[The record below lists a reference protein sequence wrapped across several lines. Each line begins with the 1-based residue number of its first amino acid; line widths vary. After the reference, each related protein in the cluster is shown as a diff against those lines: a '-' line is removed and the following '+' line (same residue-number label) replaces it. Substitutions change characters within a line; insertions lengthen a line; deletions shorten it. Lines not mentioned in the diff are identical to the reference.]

1 MVPLLR
7 FSRFRFPL
15 FAVAVLGFSSAVLAQ
30 GRVGQMRGRMPN
42 PVARVLDQDG
52 DGEISADELAA
63 APQMLKKL
71 DEDGD
76 GSITRDELGAAYRD
90 AMRQG
95 GLPGAAPNRPGQTGS
110 AGARGSRP
118 GTGGSSTL
126 ERAGLEVGQTLPELT
141 IVNADG
147 QPFPLARL
155 RGRYSV
161 LVFGCRT

>member
-1 MVPLLR
+1 MAPL
-7 FSRFRFPL
+7 FRSSL
-15 FAVAVLGFSSAVLAQ
+15 FAVAVLRASSMVVAQ
-30 GRVGQMRGRMPN
+30 GPAREVRGRMPN
-42 PVARVLDQDG
+42 PIARVLDQDG
-52 DGEISADELAA
+52 DGEISPEELKS
-63 APQMLKKL
+63 APKALEKL
-71 DEDGD
+71 DRDGD
-76 GSITRDELGAAYRD
+76 GNISREELGAAYRD

-110 AGARGSRP
+110 AGSRGSRP

-141 IVNADG
+141 IVDADG

-161 LVFGCRT
+161 LVFGCLT

>member
-1 MVPLLR
+1 MTPL
-7 FSRFRFPL
+7 FRVSL
-15 FAVAVLGFSSAVLAQ
+15 FAVAVLGVSSAVLAQ
-30 GRVGQMRGRMPN
+30 GRAGQIRGRMPN

-52 DGEISADELAA
+52 DGEISAEELAA

-71 DEDGD
+71 DENGD
-76 GSITRDELGAAYRD
+76 GSITRDELGAAFRE

-95 GLPGAAPNRPGQTGS
+95 SLPGAAPNRLGQAPN

-118 GTGGSSTL
+118 GTDGAATL

-141 IVNADG
+141 ILDADG
-147 QPFPLARL
+147 QSFPLARL

-161 LVFGCRT
+161 LVFGCLT

>member
-1 MVPLLR
+1 MVPM
-7 FSRFRFPL
+7 FRLSL
-15 FAVAVLGFSSAVLAQ
+15 FAVAVAVLGVSSAVMAQ

-63 APQMLKKL
+63 APQRLKKL

-76 GSITRDELGAAYRD
+76 GNITRDELAAAFRET
-90 AMRQG
+90 MRQG
-95 GLPGAAPNRPGQTGS
+95 GLPGAAPNRSSPPGN

-118 GTGGSSTL
+118 GTGGASTL
-126 ERAGLEVGQTLPELT
+126 ERAGLEVGQTLPGLT
-141 IVNADG
+141 IVDADG

-161 LVFGCRT
+161 LVFGCLT